1 MVTLREQ
8 LTTLSNDDALRLVA
22 RVRQPLLD
30 QVAKLRNEH
39 LKGVSELSDKSRDSY
54 RADALRVAAAGGDL
68 LSLAGTAA
76 SFRKLRAACIW
87 KAREDLKECLQRAD
101 RARKRHGNELVSL
114 CVYHD
119 ELGPIEQRLAALAS
133 LKFDSDKAVRREK
146 SHNQRQKLGRLP
158 ADWVRRMHD
167 RTKCGKYGAV
177 VAVAAV
183 IPVRPAEI
191 AERVRV
197 QLLDDGSL
205 LFEVKGAKCKDEGVG
220 VAKGVKGIGQPL
232 RRLKVARVDSSRS
245 EVFEFLKAACRD
257 NGGSISVG
265 KGLTASGISNA
276 FRAASALE
284 FPNMTSPPSF
294 YALRHEGSAEL
305 KSAGLSKRDVA
316 QGMGH
321 ASERSQKAYGT
332 RGQGSGG
339 MQVQTWASDPV
350 RSQKPSHGPPSVAR
364 RSTHLGSQGA
374 HVQNRAPKGPKK

>member
-1 MVTLREQ
+1 MATLREQ

-30 QVAKLRNEH
+30 QVATLRNEH

-54 RADALRVAAAGGDL
+54 RADALRVAAARGDL

-87 KAREDLKECLQRAD
+87 KAREDLKETLQRAD
-101 RARKRHGNELVSL
+101 RARKKTGFELAAL
-114 CVYHD
+114 CVYD
-119 ELGPIEQRLAALAS
+119 EELGPIQERLSMLAS
-133 LKFDSDKAVRREK
+133 LKFDPERAVRREK
-146 SHNQRQKLGRLP
+146 THNQRQKLGRVP
-158 ADWVRRMHD
+158 DDWVRRIHE
-167 RTKCGKYGAV
+167 RTQLGKYGRA

-232 RRLKVARVDSSRS
+232 RRLKVARVDSSRR

-284 FPNMTSPPSF
+284 FDNMASPPSF
-294 YALRHEGSAEL
+294 YALRHAGSAEL
-305 KSAGLSKRDVA
+305 KSAGLSKQEVA
-316 QGMGH
+316 KGMGH

-374 HVQNRAPKGPKK
+374 GMPKSAPQPRR